1 MGRERTNQPAYRSHA
16 SGQARVRLGGVE
28 YYLGKYD
35 SPESWA
41 KYHSL
46 IAEYRANGKQA
57 PEKPAKGNAVR
68 KADEPVLVRHVTA
81 DFRAKVLPLHE
92 GNAANYNKFTNLCD
106 LLDALHGKELASEF
120 GPRKLE
126 AIRDTLVSVGLGKKP
141 KPNSRSYANDQV
153 RKVIAIIRHGVS
165 RELIEAERIV
175 ALESLPP
182 LKRGQGQARD
192 NPKRTGVPLDVI
204 RATLPEMSK
213 TVAAMI
219 RLQLA
224 TAMRPSELFRM
235 TPAMIDRSGEVWF
248 YRPTRHKTEHHG
260 KTKAVPILGD
270 ALDALGP
277 FLFGDPDELCFTT
290 RLRTPWNKDNYRRHV
305 ERAAKKAKVEHWTPY
320 QIRHRSLQSIR
331 DDAGPEAAQA
341 IAGHSR
347 MDTTEVY
354 AKASEAKAVEAA
366 KAAPKL

>member
-1 MGRERTNQPAYRSHA
+1 M
-16 SGQARVRLGGVE
+16 GGVE
-28 YYLGKYD
+28 FYLGKYD
-35 SPESWA
+35 SPESRA
-41 KYHSL
+41 KYHEL
-46 IAEYRANGKQA
+46 LGQYLKNGKQA
-57 PEKPAKGNAVR
+57 PEKPAKDNAVR
-68 KADEPVLVRHVTA
+68 LADEPVQVRHLTA

-92 GNAANYNKFTNLCD
+92 DNAANFNKFSNLLD

-126 AIRDTLVSVGLGKKP
+126 AIRDTLVTVGIGLKP
-141 KPNSRSYANDQV
+141 KPNSRSYANAQV
-153 RKVIAIIRHGVS
+153 RKLIAIFRHGVS
-165 RELIEAERIV
+165 RELIEASRIV
-175 ALESLPP
+175 ALEALPP
-182 LKRGQGQARD
+182 LRPGQAKD
-192 NPKRTGVPLDVI
+192 NPKRTGVPLEVI

-213 TVAAMI
+213 TAAAMI
-219 RLQLA
+219 RIQLA

-248 YRPTRHKTEHHG
+248 YRPTKHKTEHHG
-260 KTKAVPILGD
+260 KTKAVPLLGD
-270 ALDALGP
+270 ALDALAP
-277 FLFGDPDELCFTT
+277 FLFGDPDDLCFTT

-305 ERAAKKAKVEHWTPY
+305 ERAAKRAKVEHWTPY

-354 AKASEAKAVEAA
+354 AKASEAKAIEAA
-366 KAAPKL
+366 RAAPKL

>member
-1 MGRERTNQPAYRSHA
+1 MGRERIEKPAYRSHA

-41 KYHSL
+41 RYYSL
-46 IAEYRANGKQA
+46 IAEYQANGLQ
-57 PEKPAKGNAVR
+57 PPDKPARRKANAVR

-81 DFRAKVLPLHE
+81 DFRAKVLPLHN
-92 GNAANYNKFTNLCD
+92 GNAANYNKFSNLLD
-106 LLDALHGKELASEF
+106 LLDALHGKELACEF

-126 AIRDTLVSVGLGKKP
+126 AIRDTLVTVGIGTKP

-153 RKVIAIIRHGVS
+153 RKVIAIFRHGVS
-165 RELIEAERIV
+165 RELIEADRIV
-175 ALESLPP
+175 ALEALPP
-182 LKRGQGQARD
+182 LRPGQAKD
-192 NPKRTGVPLDVI
+192 NPKRTGVSLEVI
-204 RATLPEMSK
+204 RATLPKMSK
-213 TVAAMI
+213 TAAAMV
-219 RLQLA
+219 RMQLA

-248 YRPTRHKTEHHG
+248 YRPTKHKTEHHG
-260 KTKAVPILGD
+260 KAKAVPLLGD
-270 ALDALGP
+270 ALDALAP
-277 FLFGDPDELCFTT
+277 YLFGDPDELCFTT
-290 RLRTPWNKDNYRRHV
+290 QLRTPWNKDNYRRHV
-305 ERAAKKAKVEHWTPY
+305 ERAAKRAKVEHWTPY

-341 IAGHSR
+341 LAGHSR
-347 MDTTEVY
+347 LSTTEIY

-366 KAAPKL
+366 RAAPKL